1 VFTRILGS
9 DEIEQGA
16 FWSDSTQC
24 WICNKWNNLEV
35 QYDPM
40 KDKQVFIKK
49 VDEIEQLKENI
60 EQAVTRA
67 LDEMGIYD
75 EPIDFL
81 EEEEL
86 LQTIAEEQIE
96 GKTL

>member
-1 VFTRILGS
+1 
-9 DEIEQGA
+9 
-16 FWSDSTQC
+16 
-24 WICNKWNNLEV
+24 
-35 QYDPM
+35 M

-49 VDEIEQLKENI
+49 VDEIETLKGHI

-67 LDEMGIYD
+67 LDDEGIYD
-75 EPIDFL
+75 EPINYL

-96 GKTL
+96 G